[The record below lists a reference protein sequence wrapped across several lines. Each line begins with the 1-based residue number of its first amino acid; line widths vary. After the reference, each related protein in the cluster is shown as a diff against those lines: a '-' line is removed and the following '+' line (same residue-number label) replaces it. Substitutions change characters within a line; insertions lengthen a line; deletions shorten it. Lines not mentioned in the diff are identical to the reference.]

1 MRSIIKDSTGV
12 ALVVNETALKIK
24 LKQII
29 IDVTHSSDEVEDI
42 EDCDFLVDDLGVD
55 SLGMINLVTI
65 LEREFNVKIPNSE
78 VTLQNFKSVELLTG
92 YIGSKI
98 TG

>member
-1 MRSIIKDSTGV
+1 MNDMGLRT
-12 ALVVNETALKIK
+12 K
-24 LKQII
+24 LKEII

-55 SLGMINLVTI
+55 SLGMINLVAI
-65 LEREFNVKIPNSE
+65 LEREFNIKIPNSE
-78 VTLQNFKSVELLTG
+78 VTLKNFKSVELLSG